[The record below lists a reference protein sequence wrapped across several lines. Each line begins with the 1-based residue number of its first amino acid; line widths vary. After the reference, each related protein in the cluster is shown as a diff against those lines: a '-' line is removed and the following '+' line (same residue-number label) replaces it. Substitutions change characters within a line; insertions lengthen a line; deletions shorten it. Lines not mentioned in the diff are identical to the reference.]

1 MRRTLLLLAVLG
13 AAFAVVGFGF
23 VSVAQSYDRR
33 PVVVSGLRPDGWS
46 MATTH
51 AANALRNRYSDVGYI
66 YCVGVIMQ
74 GYRADSSFV
83 EGSVRYWDKLLC
95 FVDMP
100 REYISFIYDQKG
112 AKQNTFTIYRM
123 KHFSK

>member
-1 MRRTLLLLAVLG
+1 MRRTLLLVVLG
-13 AAFAVVGFGF
+13 AVFAVVGLGF
-23 VSVAQSYDRR
+23 ASAAQSYDRR

-51 AANALRNRYSDVGYI
+51 AAAALRNRYSDVGYI
-66 YCVGVIMQ
+66 YCVGVIMD